1 MYKVSL
7 MDHSDLKEAYEIEKQ
22 TNPSPWSKENFF
34 SSYEVGHK
42 SLVCRIDNIIV
53 GFIIFSVINKEIHLL
68 NIAVHT
74 EHQKKGI
81 GSLLMETMLKQASVM
96 GVLKVYLEVR
106 SKNEKAILFYKKYN
120 FIKDAVRVN
129 YYTGE
134 NSDDAVLM
142 SLAIQ
147 L

>member
-53 GFIIFSVINKEIHLL
+53 GFIIFSVINKEMHLL

-96 GVLKVYLEVR
+96 GVSKVYLEVR

-129 YYTGE
+129 YYTGK

-142 SLAIQ
+142 SLAI
-147 L
+147 

>member
-1 MYKVSL
+1 
-7 MDHSDLKEAYEIEKQ
+7 MDHSDLKEVYEIEKQ
-22 TNPSPWSKENFF
+22 TNPSPWSKENFL

-42 SLVCRIDNIIV
+42 SLVCKIDNIVV

-68 NIAVHT
+68 NLAVHS

-96 GVLKVYLEVR
+96 GVSKVYLEVR

-129 YYTGE
+129 YYTGK

-142 SLAIQ
+142 SLAI
-147 L
+147 

>member
-1 MYKVSL
+1 MYKVSF
-7 MDHSDLKEAYEIEKQ
+7 MNHSDLKEAYEIEKH

-42 SLVCRIDNIIV
+42 SLVCKIDNIIV
-53 GFIIFSVINKEIHLL
+53 GFIILSLINKEIHLL
-68 NIAVHT
+68 NLAVHT

-129 YYTGE
+129 YYTGK

-142 SLAIQ
+142 SLAI
-147 L
+147 

>member
-1 MYKVSL
+1 
-7 MDHSDLKEAYEIEKQ
+7 MDHSDWKEAYEIEKK

-134 NSDDAVLM
+134 NPDDAVLM
-142 SLAIQ
+142 SLAI
-147 L
+147 

>member
-7 MDHSDLKEAYEIEKQ
+7 MDHSDWKEAYEIEKK

-53 GFIIFSVINKEIHLL
+53 GFIIFSVIKKEIHLL

-96 GVLKVYLEVR
+96 GVSKVYLEVR

-129 YYTGE
+129 YYTGK

-142 SLAIQ
+142 SLAI
-147 L
+147 

>member
-42 SLVCRIDNIIV
+42 SLVCRIDNVIV
-53 GFIIFSVINKEIHLL
+53 GFIIFSVINKEMHLL

-96 GVLKVYLEVR
+96 GVSKVYLEVR
-106 SKNEKAILFYKKYN
+106 SKNEKAIL
-120 FIKDAVRVN
+120 
-129 YYTGE
+129 
-134 NSDDAVLM
+134 
-142 SLAIQ
+142 
-147 L
+147 

>member
-7 MDHSDLKEAYEIEKQ
+7 MDHSDLKEVYEIEKQ

-42 SLVCRIDNIIV
+42 SLVCKIDNIIV
-53 GFIIFSVINKEIHLL
+53 GFIIFSVIKKEIHLL

-74 EHQKKGI
+74 RHQKKGI

-96 GVLKVYLEVR
+96 GVSKVYLEVR

-129 YYTGE
+129 YYTGK

-142 SLAIQ
+142 SLAI
-147 L
+147 

>member
-7 MDHSDLKEAYEIEKQ
+7 MDHSDLKEVYEIEKQ

-42 SLVCRIDNIIV
+42 SLVCRIDNVIV

-142 SLAIQ
+142 SLAI
-147 L
+147 

>member
-7 MDHSDLKEAYEIEKQ
+7 MDHSDLKDVYEIEKQ

-42 SLVCRIDNIIV
+42 SLVCKIDNIIV

-68 NIAVHT
+68 NLAVHT

-96 GVLKVYLEVR
+96 GVSKVYLEVR

-129 YYTGE
+129 YYTGK

-142 SLAIQ
+142 SLA

>member
-22 TNPSPWSKENFF
+22 TNLSPWSKENFF

-42 SLVCRIDNIIV
+42 SLVCRIGNVIV
-53 GFIIFSVINKEIHLL
+53 GFIIFSVINKEMHLL

-106 SKNEKAILFYKKYN
+106 SKNEKAILFYEKYN

-134 NSDDAVLM
+134 NPDDAVLM
-142 SLAIQ
+142 SLAI
-147 L
+147 

>member
-53 GFIIFSVINKEIHLL
+53 GFIIFSVIKKEIHLL

-74 EHQKKGI
+74 RHQKKGI

-96 GVLKVYLEVR
+96 GVSKVYLEVR

-120 FIKDAVRVN
+120 FIKYAVRVN
-129 YYTGE
+129 YYTGK

-142 SLAIQ
+142 SLAI
-147 L
+147 

>member
-142 SLAIQ
+142 SLAI
-147 L
+147 

>member
-7 MDHSDLKEAYEIEKQ
+7 MDHSDLKEAYEIEKHI
-22 TNPSPWSKENFF
+22 NPSPWSKENFF

-42 SLVCRIDNIIV
+42 SLVCRIDNVIV
-53 GFIIFSVINKEIHLL
+53 GFIIFSAINKEIHLL

-142 SLAIQ
+142 SLAI
-147 L
+147 

>member
-1 MYKVSL
+1 

-53 GFIIFSVINKEIHLL
+53 GFIIFSVINKEMHLL

-96 GVLKVYLEVR
+96 GVSKVYLEVR
-106 SKNEKAILFYKKYN
+106 SKNEKAILFYEKYN

-129 YYTGE
+129 YYTGK

-142 SLAIQ
+142 SLAI
-147 L
+147 

>member
-7 MDHSDLKEAYEIEKQ
+7 MDHSDLKEAYEIEKH

-34 SSYEVGHK
+34 SLYEVGHK
-42 SLVCRIDNIIV
+42 SLVCRIDNVIV
-53 GFIIFSVINKEIHLL
+53 GFIIFSVIKKEIHLL

-129 YYTGE
+129 YYTGK

-142 SLAIQ
+142 SLAI
-147 L
+147 

>member
-1 MYKVSL
+1 

-53 GFIIFSVINKEIHLL
+53 GFIIFSVIKKEIHLL
-68 NIAVHT
+68 NIAVHI

-96 GVLKVYLEVR
+96 GVSKVYLEVR

-129 YYTGE
+129 YYTGK

-142 SLAIQ
+142 SLAI
-147 L
+147 

>member
-1 MYKVSL
+1 

-53 GFIIFSVINKEIHLL
+53 GFIIFSVIKKEIHLL

-74 EHQKKGI
+74 RHQKKGI

-129 YYTGE
+129 YYTGK

-142 SLAIQ
+142 SLAI
-147 L
+147 

>member
-7 MDHSDLKEAYEIEKQ
+7 MDHSDLKEVYEIEKQ

-42 SLVCRIDNIIV
+42 SLVCKIDNIIV
-53 GFIIFSVINKEIHLL
+53 GFIIFSLINKEIHLL
-68 NIAVHT
+68 NLAVHT

-96 GVLKVYLEVR
+96 EVSKVYLEVR

-129 YYTGE
+129 YYTGK

-142 SLAIQ
+142 SLAI
-147 L
+147 

>member
-1 MYKVSL
+1 

-134 NSDDAVLM
+134 NPDDAVLM
-142 SLAIQ
+142 SLAI
-147 L
+147 

>member
-1 MYKVSL
+1 

-42 SLVCRIDNIIV
+42 SLVCRIDNIII
-53 GFIIFSVINKEIHLL
+53 GFIIFSVIRKEIHLL
-68 NIAVHT
+68 NIAVHF
-74 EHQKKGI
+74 EHQKKGV
-81 GSLLMETMLKQASVM
+81 GSLLMDSMLKQASVM
-96 GVLKVYLEVR
+96 GVSKVYLEVR

-120 FIKDAVRVN
+120 FIQDAVRVN

-142 SLAIQ
+142 SLAI
-147 L
+147 

>member
-42 SLVCRIDNIIV
+42 SLVCRIDNVIV

-96 GVLKVYLEVR
+96 GVSKVYLEVR

-129 YYTGE
+129 YYTGK

-142 SLAIQ
+142 SLAI
-147 L
+147 

>member
-81 GSLLMETMLKQASVM
+81 GSLLMEAMLKQASVM
-96 GVLKVYLEVR
+96 GVSKVYLEVR

-129 YYTGE
+129 YYTGK

-142 SLAIQ
+142 SLAI
-147 L
+147 

>member
-1 MYKVSL
+1 MYKVSF
-7 MDHSDLKEAYEIEKQ
+7 MNHSDLKEAYEIEKH

-42 SLVCRIDNIIV
+42 SLVCRINNVIV

-81 GSLLMETMLKQASVM
+81 GSLLMETMLKQASAM

-134 NSDDAVLM
+134 NSDDTVY
-142 SLAIQ
+142 
-147 L
+147 

>member
-53 GFIIFSVINKEIHLL
+53 GFIIFSVIKKEVHLL

-74 EHQKKGI
+74 RHQKKGI

-96 GVLKVYLEVR
+96 GVSKVYLEVR

-129 YYTGE
+129 YYTGK

-142 SLAIQ
+142 SLAI
-147 L
+147 

>member
-7 MDHSDLKEAYEIEKQ
+7 MDHSDLKEAYEIEKH

-53 GFIIFSVINKEIHLL
+53 GFIIFSVIKKEIHLL
-68 NIAVHT
+68 NIAVHI

-96 GVLKVYLEVR
+96 GVSKVYLEVR

-142 SLAIQ
+142 SLTI
-147 L
+147 

>member
-22 TNPSPWSKENFF
+22 TNPSPWSEENFI

-42 SLVCRIDNIIV
+42 SLVCRINNLIV

-129 YYTGE
+129 YYTGK

-142 SLAIQ
+142 SLAI
-147 L
+147 

>member
-53 GFIIFSVINKEIHLL
+53 GFIIFSVIKKEIHLL

-74 EHQKKGI
+74 KHQKKGI

-129 YYTGE
+129 YYTGK

-142 SLAIQ
+142 SLAI
-147 L
+147 

>member
-7 MDHSDLKEAYEIEKQ
+7 MDHSDWKEAYEIEKQ

-53 GFIIFSVINKEIHLL
+53 GFIIFSVIKKEIHLL

-96 GVLKVYLEVR
+96 GVSKVYLEVR

-129 YYTGE
+129 YYTGK

-142 SLAIQ
+142 SLAI
-147 L
+147 

>member
-53 GFIIFSVINKEIHLL
+53 GFIIFSVIKKEIHLL

-74 EHQKKGI
+74 RHQKKGI

-129 YYTGE
+129 YYTGK

-142 SLAIQ
+142 SLAI
-147 L
+147 

>member
-53 GFIIFSVINKEIHLL
+53 GFIIFSVIKKEIHLL

-74 EHQKKGI
+74 RHQKKGI
-81 GSLLMETMLKQASVM
+81 GSLLMVTMLKQASVM
-96 GVLKVYLEVR
+96 GVSKVYLEVR

-129 YYTGE
+129 YYTGK

-142 SLAIQ
+142 SLAI
-147 L
+147 

>member
-42 SLVCRIDNIIV
+42 SLVCRIDNKII
-53 GFIIFSVINKEIHLL
+53 GFIIFSVIKKEIHLL

-96 GVLKVYLEVR
+96 GVSKVYLEVR

-129 YYTGE
+129 YYTGK

-142 SLAIQ
+142 SLAI
-147 L
+147 

>member
-68 NIAVHT
+68 NIAVRT

-96 GVLKVYLEVR
+96 GVSKVYLEVR

-142 SLAIQ
+142 SLAI
-147 L
+147 

>member
-7 MDHSDLKEAYEIEKQ
+7 MDHSDLKEVYEIEKQ

-42 SLVCRIDNIIV
+42 SLVCRIDNVIV

-96 GVLKVYLEVR
+96 GVSKIYLEVR

-120 FIKDAVRVN
+120 FIKEAVRVN
-129 YYTGE
+129 YYTGK

-142 SLAIQ
+142 SLAI
-147 L
+147 

>member
-7 MDHSDLKEAYEIEKQ
+7 MDHSDLKEVYEIEKQ

-42 SLVCRIDNIIV
+42 SLVCRINNVIV

-142 SLAIQ
+142 SLAI
-147 L
+147 

>member
-74 EHQKKGI
+74 RHQRKGI

-129 YYTGE
+129 YYTGK

-142 SLAIQ
+142 SLAI
-147 L
+147 

>member
-7 MDHSDLKEAYEIEKQ
+7 MDHSDLKEAYEIEKN

-34 SSYEVGHK
+34 SSFEVGHK
-42 SLVCRIDNIIV
+42 SLVCRIDNVIV
-53 GFIIFSVINKEIHLL
+53 GFIIFSVINKEMHLL

-106 SKNEKAILFYKKYN
+106 SKNEKAILFYEKYN

-129 YYTGE
+129 YYTGK

-142 SLAIQ
+142 SLAI
-147 L
+147 

>member
-7 MDHSDLKEAYEIEKQ
+7 MDHSDLKEIYEIEKQ

-42 SLVCRIDNIIV
+42 SLVCKIDNIIV
-53 GFIIFSVINKEIHLL
+53 GFIIFSLINKEIHLL
-68 NIAVHT
+68 NLAVHT

-96 GVLKVYLEVR
+96 GVSKVYLEVR

-129 YYTGE
+129 YYTGK

-142 SLAIQ
+142 SLAI
-147 L
+147 

>member
-7 MDHSDLKEAYEIEKQ
+7 MDHSDLKEAYEIEKH
-22 TNPSPWSKENFF
+22 TNPSTWSKENFF

-42 SLVCRIDNIIV
+42 SLVCRIDNVIV

-129 YYTGE
+129 YYTGK

-142 SLAIQ
+142 SLAI
-147 L
+147 

>member
-42 SLVCRIDNIIV
+42 SLVCRIDNVIV
-53 GFIIFSVINKEIHLL
+53 GFIIFSVINKEMHLL

-81 GSLLMETMLKQASVM
+81 GSLLMDTMLKQASVM

-142 SLAIQ
+142 SLAI
-147 L
+147 